1 MTAFTIQ
8 RFLVVKWPMTS
19 KFKKKSFAW
28 RFTLKI
34 TIVSMTINLWALFS
48 FKLKKVNGVQLCDIN
63 TELIDIYYFISLF
76 YILLSMF
83 VPMMIIL
90 VLNILIINKTSKDD
104 KKRKLLQ
111 SDSALNKT
119 NISSGYKM
127 IRRNAIR
134 NTKILKNYKK
144 PNKSR
149 KITFSLLLASFS
161 YVVLNLPYFI
171 TW

>member
-1 MTAFTIQ
+1 LTAFTIQ

-28 RFTLKI
+28 RI
-34 TIVSMTINLWALFS
+34 TFSIIIVSMTINLWALFS
-48 FKLKKVNGVQLCDIN
+48 FKLKQVDSDQLCDID
-63 TELIDIYYFISLF
+63 TDLIEIYYYISIF
-76 YILLSMF
+76 YILLSML

-90 VLNILIINKTSKDD
+90 VFNILIINKTSKDD

-119 NISSGYKM
+119 YISSDYKI

-134 NTKILKNYKK
+134 NTKILKNFKK

-161 YVVLNLPYFI
+161 YVLLNLPYFI

>member
-1 MTAFTIQ
+1 
-8 RFLVVKWPMTS
+8 
-19 KFKKKSFAW
+19 
-28 RFTLKI
+28 
-34 TIVSMTINLWALFS
+34 MTINLWALFS
-48 FKLKKVNGVQLCDIN
+48 FKLKQVNGIQLCDIN

-90 VLNILIINKTSKDD
+90 VFNFLIINKTSKDD
-104 KKRKLLQ
+104 KIRKILQ
-111 SDSALNKT
+111 SGSTLNKT
-119 NISSGYKM
+119 NISSDYKL
-127 IRRNAIR
+127 IRRNAIKKS
-134 NTKILKNYKK
+134 KILNNKNNL

-161 YVVLNLPYFI
+161 HVFLNLPYFI

>member
-1 MTAFTIQ
+1 
-8 RFLVVKWPMTS
+8 MTS

-34 TIVSMTINLWALFS
+34 LIVSMTINLWALFS
-48 FKLKKVNGVQLCDIN
+48 FKLKQVNGVQLCDIN

-76 YILLSMF
+76 YIILSMLF
-83 VPMMIIL
+83 PMMIML
-90 VLNILIINKTSKDD
+90 VLNILIINKTSKDE
-104 KKRKLLQ
+104 KIRKILQ
-111 SDSALNKT
+111 SGSTLNKT
-119 NISSGYKM
+119 NISSDYKL
-127 IRRNAIR
+127 IRRNAI
-134 NTKILKNYKK
+134 KKSKNLPNKPNNNNL

-161 YVVLNLPYFI
+161 HVLLNLPYFI